1 MDRFINVDKAI
12 FHSHNLVRQRPKKMK
27 LVIVESPAKC
37 TTIKK
42 YLGEN
47 YRVEAALGHV
57 RDLATR
63 GTGGLGVDV
72 ENGFAPTYIINKDK
86 EGVVYK
92 LRNAA
97 READD
102 VILATDPDREGEAIA
117 WHLAEVLGLNVHK
130 TKRLEFH
137 EITRDSI
144 TEAMKHPRTIDGNLV
159 ASQETRRIV
168 DRIIGFKLSTLLF
181 KKIHSRSA
189 GRVQSATLKLI
200 TDHDNEID
208 AFIPK
213 EYWNILVDTK
223 VGNKNF
229 ALTFVGENGKA
240 IEIDNEKEAKRIL
253 EKIPETLKVESVTK
267 EYRFKESKEP
277 FTTSTMQQ
285 EAFARLKFKTD
296 KTQREAQKLYEGIN
310 VGDEHVGLIT
320 YMRTDS
326 TRLSATYVARAQAY
340 IIDTFGKEYL
350 GRVKKEKKTELMQDA
365 HEAIRPTSN
374 HRTPESIRKYLTG
387 DQYRLYK
394 LIYNRALASLM
405 KPKKEEVMM
414 VTLSGNGLTFKFELS
429 HTVFKGYEIVLS
441 EPDEPKDY
449 SGSFPSIT
457 SGTELVVIK
466 KDAEQKFTQPPAK
479 YSEAKLVKLM
489 EEVGIGRPS
498 TYASTIKILKDRKYV
513 DDVGGILTSTD
524 QGKKTAY
531 VLNKYFPDIIDAK
544 YTAQMEEKLDN
555 VQEGSES
562 RVATLS
568 NFYKSFIKEV
578 EDANK
583 VMYKDKEE
591 ETGELCPECGHPLV
605 YKEGTNGRFVAC
617 SNYPACKYVQK
628 TLREV
633 VYTGELCPECGLP
646 LVEREDKKGRK
657 FVACSGFPTCH
668 YVQQKEPETPK
679 EVKIV
684 KPCPKCDGGL
694 IKKRGKFGYFLGCT
708 NYPTCNYM
716 EKIVKKKRK

>member
-1 MDRFINVDKAI
+1 
-12 FHSHNLVRQRPKKMK
+12 MK

-37 TTIKK
+37 TTIKR
-42 YLGEN
+42 YLGDN
-47 YRVEAALGHV
+47 YRVEASLGHI
-57 RDLATR
+57 RDLSTK
-63 GTGGLGVDV
+63 GKGGLGVDV
-72 ENGFAPTYIINKDK
+72 DNDFAPTYVINKEK
-86 EGVVYK
+86 IEVVNK
-92 LRNAA
+92 LKSAARNA
-97 READD
+97 EE

-117 WHLAEVLGLNVHK
+117 WHLAEVLNLNAKK

-168 DRIIGFKLSTLLF
+168 DRIIGFKLSNLMY

-200 TDHDNEID
+200 SDHDKEID
-208 AFIPK
+208 AFVPK
-213 EYWNILVDTK
+213 EYWNILVNTK
-223 VGNKNF
+223 INNKEF
-229 ALTFVGENGKA
+229 PLTFIGKNGKS
-240 IEIDNEKEAKRIL
+240 IEVDNGEKAQEIINSL
-253 EKIPETLKVESVTK
+253 GDNLTVESIKK
-267 EYRFKESKEP
+267 EFRFIESKEP

-340 IIDTFGKEYL
+340 IVEHFGKEYL
-350 GRVKKEKKTELMQDA
+350 GSVKKDKKSELAQDA

-374 HRTPESIRKYLTG
+374 HRTPESIRKYLTN

-394 LIYNRALASLM
+394 LIYNRALSSLM
-405 KPKKEEVMM
+405 KPKKEEVLI
-414 VTLSGNGLTFKFELS
+414 VTLSNGKYRFKFELI
-429 HTVFKGYEIVLS
+429 HTVFKGFEVVMYDPE
-441 EPDEPKDY
+441 EQKDY
-449 SGSFPSIT
+449 AGSFPT
-457 SGTELVVIK
+457 VNEGDLLPVVSK
-466 KDAEQKFTQPPAK
+466 KAEQKFTEPPAR

-513 DDVGGILTSTD
+513 DDVGGILTSTE
-524 QGKKTAY
+524 QGKKTVH
-531 VLNKYFPDIIDAK
+531 VLNKYFPDIIDAT

-555 VQEGSES
+555 VQEGNQS
-562 RVATLS
+562 RLNILS
-568 NFYKSFIKEV
+568 SFYSLFMDEYNNAADK
-578 EDANK
+578 
-583 VMYKDKEE
+583 MYKDEE
-591 ETGELCPECGHPLV
+591 ELTGDLCPKCGHPLV
-605 YKEGTNGRFVAC
+605 YKDGVNGRFIAC
-617 SNYPACKYVQK
+617 SNYPSCTYVQK
-628 TLREV
+628 QPKEV
-633 VYTGELCPECGLP
+633 IYVEGVCPVCGKP
-646 LVEREDKKGRK
+646 LVQREDKKGKK
-657 FVACSGFPTCH
+657 FIACSGYPHCRYVKPTEESI
-668 YVQQKEPETPK
+668 KD
-679 EVKIV
+679 VKVV
-684 KPCPKCDGGL
+684 KPCPKCSGDL
-694 IKKRGKFGYFLGCT
+694 IKKRGKYGYFLGCT

>member
-1 MDRFINVDKAI
+1 
-12 FHSHNLVRQRPKKMK
+12 MK

-42 YLGEN
+42 YLGED
-47 YRVEAALGHV
+47 YRVEASLGHV

-63 GTGGLGVDV
+63 GKGGLGVDV
-72 ENGFAPTYIINKDK
+72 EHDFTPTYIINKDK

-92 LRNAA
+92 LRSAS
-97 READD
+97 READE

-117 WHLAEVLGLNVHK
+117 WHLAEVLGLDPQT

-168 DRIIGFKLSTLLF
+168 DRILGFKLSTLLY

-200 TDHDNEID
+200 ADHDKEVD
-208 AFIPK
+208 AFVPE
-213 EYWNILVDTK
+213 EYWNILTSVK
-223 VGNKNF
+223 VGNKEF
-229 ALTFVGENGKA
+229 QLTFSGKNGKQIA
-240 IEIDNEKEAKRIL
+240 ISNEKEAQEIIKM
-253 EKIPETLKVESVTK
+253 IPENLNVVSVKK
-267 EYRFKESKEP
+267 EIRFKESKEP

-310 VGDEHVGLIT
+310 LGNEHVGLIT

-326 TRLSATYVARAQAY
+326 THLSASYINRATNY
-340 IIDTFGKEYL
+340 IIEAFGKEYL
-350 GRVKKEKKTELMQDA
+350 GNVKKGKTNELAQEA

-374 HRTPESIRKYLTG
+374 HRTPESVKPYLTS

-405 KPKKEEVMM
+405 KPKKEEVLV
-414 VTLSGNGLTFKFELS
+414 VTLEGNGLQFKFELT
-429 HTVFKGYEIVLS
+429 HTIFKGYEIILF
-441 EPDEPKDY
+441 EPDDVKDY
-449 SGSFPSIT
+449 SSDFPKIEEGMSLAV
-457 SGTELVVIK
+457 SK
-466 KDAEQKFTQPPAK
+466 KEAEQKFTQAPAR

-498 TYASTIKILKDRKYV
+498 TYASTIKILRERKYV
-513 DDVGGILTSTD
+513 DDVGGILTSTE
-524 QGKKTAY
+524 QGKKTVH
-531 VLNKYFPDIIDAK
+531 VLDKYFPDIVDAK

-555 VQEGSES
+555 VQEGNKS
-562 RVATLS
+562 RVDTLS
-568 NFYKSFIKEV
+568 SFYNSFINQLEEV
-578 EDANK
+578 SK
-583 VMYKDKEE
+583 VMYKDEE
-591 ETGELCPECGHPLV
+591 EKTGELCPKCGAPLV
-605 YKEGTNGRFVAC
+605 YKEGSNGRFIGC
-617 SNYPACKYVQK
+617 SNYPTCRYVQK
-628 TLREV
+628 EPKKEL
-633 VYTGELCPECGLP
+633 VYTGEMCPICGKP
-646 LVEREDKKGRK
+646 LVERQDKKGRP
-657 FVACSGFPTCH
+657 FTACSGYPTCH
-668 YVQQKEPETPK
+668 YVKAPEVKKEEL
-679 EVKIV
+679 KIV

-694 IKKRGKFGYFLGCT
+694 IRKRGKFGYFLACT

-716 EKIVKKKRK
+716 ETIVRKKRKS